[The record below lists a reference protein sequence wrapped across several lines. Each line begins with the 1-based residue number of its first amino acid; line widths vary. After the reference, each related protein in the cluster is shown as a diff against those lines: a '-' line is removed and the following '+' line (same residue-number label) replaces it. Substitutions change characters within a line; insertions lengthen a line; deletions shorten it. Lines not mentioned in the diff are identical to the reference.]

1 MLLNKEAFLSA
12 IDSMK
17 EAIRFDDAINEAG
30 RQFSDGYY
38 VDWCPQNCV
47 FKLADTLEAMFDD
60 KLEVISWFCFELNF
74 GKYYG
79 GEFKNV
85 VDGEEYP
92 LNTAE
97 DLYDYLIM
105 MLDKNKGRDNIDN
118 N

>member
-1 MLLNKEAFLSA
+1 MLLNKEAFLA
-12 IDSMK
+12 TIAAM
-17 EAIRFDDAINEAG
+17 EQTIRFDDAINEAG
-30 RQFSDGYY
+30 REFSDGYY

-47 FKLADTLEAMFDD
+47 FKLADVLEAMFDD

-92 LNTAE
+92 LNTAGA
-97 DLYDYLIM
+97 LYDYLIM
-105 MLDKNKGRDNIDN
+105 MRDKNKERDTIDN
-118 N
+118 